1 MMEDIQGFLADRRK
15 WLRWRG
21 LFDLSRSEFDPCG
34 YAFQWRKALCFYPGY
49 QQNEFLHLTVSKIKG
64 ERVSESCFLTN
75 ANLLEEQFPERA
87 ISLGT
92 CQVDTAWRENTSA
105 ICLHCRIRDRSSGV
119 CGSAMNHV
127 SLLVDP
133 LSGLRQIGCEK
144 GRKGGHE
151 RWSPDLVNR

>member
-1 MMEDIQGFLADRRK
+1 MFH
-15 WLRWRG
+15 
-21 LFDLSRSEFDPCG
+21 
-34 YAFQWRKALCFYPGY
+34 PGS

-105 ICLHCRIRDRSSGV
+105 ICPHCRIRDRSSGV

-144 GRKGGHE
+144 GRKGGHK